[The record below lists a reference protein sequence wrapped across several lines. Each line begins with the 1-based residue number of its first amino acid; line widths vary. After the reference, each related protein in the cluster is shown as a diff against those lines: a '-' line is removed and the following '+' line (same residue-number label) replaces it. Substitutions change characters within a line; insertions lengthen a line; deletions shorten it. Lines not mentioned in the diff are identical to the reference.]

1 MNIIKRD
8 ELALG
13 LSKRLNDLMKE
24 EQISQNALSTK
35 LAINKSTIHNWL
47 NGVLPQPLFALCKIA
62 YFFEISL
69 DELCF
74 GRKIEPKRKEPLVIK
89 LSVEVEDS
97 KSKRTFQIP
106 SESYNGT
113 QK

>member
-1 MNIIKRD
+1 MNRIKRD
-8 ELALG
+8 ELAFD
-13 LSKRLNDLMKE
+13 LSRRLNDLMKE
-24 EQISQNALSTK
+24 EQVSLNTLSKITSV
-35 LAINKSTIHNWL
+35 NKSTIHNWL

-89 LSVEVEDS
+89 LSVIIKDFV
-97 KSKRTFQIP
+97 T
-106 SESYNGT
+106 
-113 QK
+113 